1 MKLDMKNGKIIFKDQ
16 EKEVFLEERSVD
28 STSRF

>member
-16 EKEVFLEERSVD
+16 EKEALEQRSVD